1 VSELERSWRQEGHFW
16 PPGSD
21 AKSAG
26 WIDYRPD
33 RGVAVHLLESP
44 LPAAPMDEYH
54 LDVLY
59 GESLDGWPWSLF
71 DGELVGPSTITPGDA
86 RSADI
91 VFDTLVRGGHL
102 DGPADVVGTI
112 ARVAIHGLRELLRG
126 GGFGPALLSVTADEE
141 CNDQL
146 IVEMPWGSLRLLA
159 AGTQTKWS
167 RDETRVAV
175 RAHVQMHF
183 DQPLALPDVEALVE
197 PLRDL
202 VIFARTRPSHVTGLA
217 LLGEAQP
224 GLRTREFTV
233 IRRPD
238 SDPKDADT
246 RGPPLIFN
254 PALVPDPHALLRS
267 WFGLRERLGPVWRLF
282 FATTVDPWLTRE
294 SQLLNLT
301 AFAEGYHRALH
312 DEPPLPEHNA
322 TTAVEAML
330 ATLADERTRKVFRG
344 ALDYA
349 NSQSQRVRV
358 RWLARRA
365 ASALPDWHLDVAR
378 LTTQVADTRNWLTH
392 WGERGEHVCEGDE
405 LELLIARLH
414 LVLVANV
421 LLDLGLDEGNVIEQ
435 MGMRMQLL
443 GELR

>member
-1 VSELERSWRQEGHFW
+1 VSELERNWRQEGRFW
-16 PPGSD
+16 LPGSD

-44 LPAAPMDEYH
+44 LPATPMDEYR
-54 LDVLY
+54 LDVLH

-71 DGELVGPSTITPGDA
+71 DGELVGPRTITPGNA
-86 RSADI
+86 RTADI

-102 DGPADVVGTI
+102 DGRADVVGTI
-112 ARVAIHGLRELLRG
+112 ASVAIHGLRELLRG
-126 GGFGPALLSVTADEE
+126 GNFGAALLSVTADEE
-141 CNDQL
+141 CSDQL

-167 RDETRVAV
+167 RDETRIAV

-183 DQPLALPDVEALVE
+183 DCPLGLSDVEALVE

-202 VIFARTRPSHVTGLA
+202 VTFARTRPSHLTRLA

-224 GLRTREFTV
+224 GRRTPEFAV

-246 RGPPLIFN
+246 GGPPLILN
-254 PALVPDPHALLRS
+254 PAIVPDPHALMRA
-267 WFGLRERLGPVWRLF
+267 WFELRERLGPVWRLF
-282 FATTVDPWLTRE
+282 FATTVDPWLTLE

-312 DEPPLPEHNA
+312 DKPPLTEHDA
-322 TTAVEAML
+322 ATAVAAML
-330 ATLADERTRKVFRG
+330 DTLSEERTRKVFRG

-365 ASALPDWHLDVAR
+365 AAALPDWHFDVAR

-392 WGERGEHVCEGDE
+392 WGERGEHVCEDEE
-405 LELLIARLH
+405 LEQLIARLY
-414 LVLVANV
+414 LVLAANV
-421 LLDLGLDEGNVIEQ
+421 LLDLGLDEGNVVEQ